1 MTEFPLRDE
10 IPPELLAHDQWV
22 CWQTETRDGKQTKIP
37 IDPSTGRY
45 ASATDPET
53 WANFDRA
60 CEYARATSSAAGIG
74 FVFTDDDP
82 FVGVDL
88 DDCRTDDEAAEWATD
103 IIERLESYTEISP
116 SGTGYHIIVRGSL
129 PAGPNRR
136 GDVECYETARY
147 FTVTGDSVHE
157 PPRPVAD
164 RLSELA
170 AVHAE
175 YLADNGSTDSDEH
188 NETANDGRRAD
199 SSSIGLDDETVLEK
213 AMSAT
218 NSAKFERLWNG
229 STSGYDSQSEADMAL
244 CFHLAFWT
252 GGDTA
257 QIDRL
262 FRRSGLMRG
271 KWDEVHFADGS
282 TYGQKTV
289 ERAVHRVDDFYEP
302 TESTSK
308 SRPDGPAATH
318 DERLRPEL
326 TEQHSP
332 STVWNGAPLVN
343 SDPRLLD
350 IIDRLEAR
358 IERLEAQNETLR
370 VQLENARRENDTHRP
385 ENAPDETTAPI
396 ESASIWTRVLSRFNP

>member
-1 MTEFPLRDE
+1 MTALPTTDRLPSD
-10 IPPELLAHDQWV
+10 LLDYDQWV

-53 WANFDRA
+53 WTNFDRA
-60 CEYARATSSAAGIG
+60 CEHARATSSAAGIG

-88 DDCRTDDEAAEWATD
+88 DDCRTGDAVAGWATD
-103 IIERLESYTEISP
+103 IIERLDSYTEISP
-116 SGTGYHIIVRGSL
+116 SETGYHIIARGSL

-136 GDVECYETARY
+136 GGVECYETARY
-147 FTVTGDSVHE
+147 FTVTGDSVHD

-175 YLADNGSTDSDEH
+175 YVADDEPTDGDEH
-188 NETANDGRRAD
+188 NGTATEGRRANA
-199 SSSIGLDDETVLEK
+199 SNTGLDDETVLEK

-262 FRRSGLMRG
+262 FRRSGLMRA

-302 TESTSK
+302 TESTSNP
-308 SRPDGPAATH
+308 RPDGTTATR
-318 DERLRPEL
+318 DERLGPRL
-326 TEQHSP
+326 TSQHP
-332 STVWNGAPLVN
+332 TPVPRNGASATD

-370 VQLENARRENDTHRP
+370 TQLENARRESATHRR
-385 ENAPDETTAPI
+385 ETAGETTAPT
-396 ESASIWTRVLSRFNP
+396 ESASIWTRVLSRFDS